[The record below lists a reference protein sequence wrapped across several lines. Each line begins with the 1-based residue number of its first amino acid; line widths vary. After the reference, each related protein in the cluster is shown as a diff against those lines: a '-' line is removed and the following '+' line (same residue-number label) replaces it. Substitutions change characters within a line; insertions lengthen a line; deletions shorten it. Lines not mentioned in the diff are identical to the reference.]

1 MDVVE
6 LLERI
11 RALNIG
17 ALSAAIAS
25 AGPVHVEPALRR
37 SDGMVAVEGRWQMP
51 LRLDFLRKGQE
62 PGRTDPVSPTRVL
75 SFSRFTTTIG
85 NARLDVGPF
94 GWDWCEIETDLG
106 PESSGPLLQ
115 QWFIEWFDPD
125 DRNARDADGLY
136 GVVHF
141 ASDPDASALGSRF
154 VVDLGSAP
162 VACLVALV
170 SRLSAAGMRV
180 GRIG

>member
-1 MDVVE
+1 M
-6 LLERI
+6 LERI
-11 RALNIG
+11 RALNID
-17 ALSAAIAS
+17 ALFAAIMS

-37 SDGMVAVEGRWQMP
+37 SDGMLAVEGRWQMP
-51 LRLDFLRKGQE
+51 LRLDFLRKGRE
-62 PGRTDPVSPTRVL
+62 SERTDPVRPTRTL

-85 NARLDVGPF
+85 SARLDVGPF

-106 PESSGPLLQ
+106 PESLGPLLQ
-115 QWFIEWFDPD
+115 LWFIEWFDPD
-125 DRNARDADGLY
+125 DRNARGPDGLY
-136 GVVHF
+136 SVVHF

-162 VACLVALV
+162 VACLDALLL
-170 SRLSAAGMRV
+170 RLSAAGMRV

>member
-1 MDVVE
+1 MDVFE

-11 RALNIG
+11 RALNID

-37 SDGMVAVEGRWQMP
+37 SDGMLAVDGSWQMP
-51 LRLDFLRKGQE
+51 LRIDFLRKGHE
-62 PGRTDPVSPTRVL
+62 SKRTDAVSPTRTL

-106 PESSGPLLQ
+106 PESLGPLLQ

-125 DRNARDADGLY
+125 DRNARDPDGLY

-141 ASDPDASALGSRF
+141 ASDPEPSGLGSRF
-154 VVDLGSAP
+154 LVDLGSAP
-162 VACLVALV
+162 VSCLTALF
-170 SRLSAAGMRV
+170 SRLSAAGMTI